1 MIVIF
6 LVLVILGLL
15 AAIAYPLVRG
25 SSSEE
30 EEEIPQDPYLEE
42 LLSKKEAAYSA
53 LKELEFDYGTGK
65 LSEEDFTELRDQYKA
80 KAVAILREI
89 DEAEEG
95 DSIDSQIEHAVEELR
110 VSTKSPK
117 RKVGVAAETV
127 CAQCGVINDVGD
139 KFCSDC
145 GASLAEQPKRN
156 VCRNCGLDYQ
166 EGDKFCSGCGEALMA
181 VRG

>member
-25 SSSEE
+25 SSGE

-42 LLSKKEAAYSA
+42 LLSKKEATYSA

-65 LSEEDFTELRDQYKA
+65 LSEEDYAELRDEYKA
-80 KAVAILREI
+80 KAVAILRDI

-110 VSTKSPK
+110 VSARTPK
-117 RKVGVAAETV
+117 RRAAAVAETV
-127 CAQCGVINDVGD
+127 CTQCGVSNDLGD
-139 KFCSDC
+139 KFCSGC
-145 GASLAEQPKRN
+145 GELLAEEPKGN

-166 EGDKFCSGCGEALMA
+166 KGDKFCSGCGEALMA